1 MRRSQVLVCL
11 PTVLAAGLLVV
22 WVAPAAR
29 ADGVELQRPEPC
41 EVTHSMSDAW
51 FTGPML
57 ANTAAAAPRGHML
70 AEPYLY
76 DVTTQ
81 GSYKPSGARQPAP
94 HQNSY
99 GSLTYLIYALT
110 DTTGIGFI
118 PTAGYATAAGA
129 PSSAGPGLGDLTFQI
144 QHRITQTRP
153 CHPIPTIS
161 LAVQQTF
168 PTGRYDKLGTRPT
181 NAFGA
186 GAFATTP
193 ELLTQTWFWLPN
205 GHIVRMR
212 LNFADA
218 FSSSVPVAGA
228 SVYGTTTGF
237 RGTAHPASSLTID
250 NAWEYSL
257 NRRFVLATD
266 VYFRNTGS
274 TRVIGSYAATASTPA
289 STIALNS
296 GWSSTWYLAPAVE
309 YSWKP
314 TIGILLGL
322 RITPAGRN
330 TSDTL
335 TPAIAIN
342 ILH

>member
-1 MRRSQVLVCL
+1 MSRARLLGFAPRLLVA
-11 PTVLAAGLLVV
+11 LAAWLV
-22 WVAPAAR
+22 AAAAH
-29 ADGVELQRPEPC
+29 ADGIQIRRPDPC
-41 EVTHSMSDAW
+41 AVSHSMSDAW

-57 ANTAAAAPRGHML
+57 ANTAATAPRGHTL

-81 GSYKPSGARQPAP
+81 GAFRPNGIRRPVP

-110 DTTGIGFI
+110 DTTGIGFM
-118 PTAGYATAAGA
+118 PTAGYATTAGT
-129 PSSAGPGLGDLTFQI
+129 PSSAGPGLGDLTFQL
-144 QHRITQTRP
+144 QHRITQTEP
-153 CHPIPTIS
+153 CHRIPTIS

-168 PTGRYDKLGTRPT
+168 PTGRYDNLGDRPT

-205 GHIVRMR
+205 HRIVRMR

-218 FSSSVPVAGA
+218 FSSAVPITGA
-228 SVYGTTTGF
+228 SVYGTSTGF

-250 NAWEYSL
+250 NSWEYSL
-257 NRRFVLATD
+257 NRRFVLASD
-266 VYFRNTGS
+266 LYFRNAGS
-274 TRVIGSYAATASTPA
+274 TRVAGSYPATATAPA
-289 STIALNS
+289 STIARRS
-296 GWSSTWYLAPAVE
+296 GWSNTWYVAPAVE

-322 RITPAGRN
+322 RMTPAGRN

-342 ILH
+342 IIH

>member
-1 MRRSQVLVCL
+1 MNCIPPHSLRFVLVL
-11 PTVLAAGLLVV
+11 FTALLVSAAGL
-22 WVAPAAR
+22 R
-29 ADGVELQRPEPC
+29 AETLTPDPC
-41 EVTHSMSDAW
+41 ASAHPMSDAW

-57 ANTAAAAPRGHML
+57 ANTAASAPRGHAL
-70 AEPYLY
+70 VEPYLY

-81 GSYKPSGARQPAP
+81 GSYARTGVRQSAP

-110 DTTGIGFI
+110 DTTGLGFI
-118 PTAGYATAAGA
+118 PTAGYAIPSGA
-129 PSSAGPGLGDLTFQI
+129 PSSTGPGLGDLTFQL
-144 QHRITQTRP
+144 QRRLTQTVP

-168 PTGRYDKLGTRPT
+168 PTGRYDNLGPRSA

-186 GAFATTP
+186 GAFTTTP
-193 ELLTQTWFWLPN
+193 ELLTQSWFWLPN
-205 GHIVRMR
+205 HRIVRMR

-218 FSSSVPVAGA
+218 FSSTVPVSGS
-228 SVYGTTTGF
+228 SVYGTSTGF
-237 RGTAHPASSLTID
+237 RGTAHPASALTID
-250 NAWEYSL
+250 NSWEYSAT
-257 NRRFVLATD
+257 RRFVLATD
-266 VYFRNTGS
+266 IYFRNTGS
-274 TRVIGSYAATASTPA
+274 TRVIGAYAATPTAPA
-289 STIALNS
+289 FSSAANS
-296 GWSSTWYLAPAVE
+296 GWSNTWYLAPAVE

-342 ILH
+342 IIR